1 MTALVAVVAVAVVCW
16 FAAGTIWNV
25 RRGRELML
33 WMQGGLSVLG
43 ERTTARWLGST
54 AVEMVIRQAKPPFE
68 QVTVI
73 IFLEPRDMPWMW
85 ALSRWRGRRDTVILR
100 GHLRRQPRSELEVLD
115 PGSWSGRDALR
126 RMPPAEWSVRRPTS
140 PGALPTWFRG
150 PSALERADDLV
161 ALAGRAG
168 LSVRRLSIRRTEPH
182 FQLHLAPPGAAAS
195 PSAFFEAVRALG
207 ERAPA

>member
-1 MTALVAVVAVAVVCW
+1 
-16 FAAGTIWNV
+16 
-25 RRGRELML
+25 
-33 WMQGGLSVLG
+33 
-43 ERTTARWLGST
+43 
-54 AVEMVIRQAKPPFE
+54 
-68 QVTVI
+68 
-73 IFLEPRDMPWMW
+73 
-85 ALSRWRGRRDTVILR
+85 
-100 GHLRRQPRSELEVLD
+100 
-115 PGSWSGRDALR
+115 
-126 RMPPAEWSVRRPTS
+126 MPPAEWSVRRPTS

>member
-1 MTALVAVVAVAVVCW
+1 MTALVAVIAVAVVCW
-16 FAAGTIWNV
+16 FAAGTLWNV
-25 RRGRELML
+25 RRGRDLMR
-33 WMQGGLSVLG
+33 WMQGGLPLLG

-54 AVEMVIRQAKPPFE
+54 AVEMVIRQARPPFE
-68 QVTVI
+68 QVTVL

-126 RMPPAEWSVRRPTS
+126 RMPSAEWSVRRPTS
-140 PGALPTWFRG
+140 PDALPTWFRD

-161 ALAGRAG
+161 ALAARAG

-182 FQLHLAPPGAAAS
+182 FQLHLAPPGAGAS